1 MLLGDHPISNS
12 LQDRLDRADFCKY
25 LAKAILSYESKE
37 CIVIGLLGSWGS
49 GKSSMLNMIVEFLYK
64 SSKPYDKNAKP
75 IIVKFNPWNYPD
87 QNGVLAQ
94 FFYNLSSKLKPKR
107 QKKLQKLS
115 ERILKYAE
123 SFIPFQVSVSSLGK
137 PVSLKLKKRDKR
149 SIDYKKEKLARYFQ
163 EINNKIVIIIDDI
176 DRLNVGGIKQI
187 FQLIKAFGNLPN
199 IIYLVA
205 FDRGIVSKA
214 LCDNQLKNGEEY
226 LEKIIQVPF
235 EIPSI
240 PREKVLAILQFQLNE
255 ILDNMPKDIWNQQYW
270 YNIYH
275 SSIQHFFYT
284 IRDVI
289 RYINTLKIGLPYISK
304 EVNPIDFIAITCLQ
318 VFMPGVYLE
327 IKDNKDI
334 FTGILLNE
342 DNEGRYKDSEAV
354 EEIIELVPKK
364 DKEHIKRL
372 LCYMFPRLQNVL
384 DFRQAVSIDKPSEL
398 VKERRICCPN
408 FFDTHFRLSVPE
420 YEINQAEIN
429 RFIEA
434 SESEKKFTSMLLN
447 INEGGKI
454 QVVIESLRD
463 RILDIPNNNIGVVIR
478 SILNIADNFKVE
490 DTYSDFY
497 SELVYLCTNLL
508 FRIED
513 EEERYNILEHAVNEA
528 ESLYVSTVLVLKLIN
543 ENKKK
548 KFLID
553 GFKVMSLE
561 DLVVRKIRNWVK
573 SENIDKNTKLHSIV
587 YNWAELENK
596 DQAKEFLNNYIKSHK
611 GFLSFI
617 TSNLQQKY
625 IFQKGDYIPKLEFDM
640 DVDRIIDFIDIPI
653 NELELRIRSIINS
666 ENFEKLDKREKI
678 ALKTFTRKR
687 T

>member
-1 MLLGDHPISNS
+1 MLLGDQPISNS
-12 LQDRLDRADFCKY
+12 LQDKLDRADFCKY

-49 GKSSMLNMIVEFLYK
+49 GKSSMLNMIIEFLYK
-64 SSKPYDKNAKP
+64 SSKSQNRFKKP

-87 QNGVLAQ
+87 QNGIMAH
-94 FFYNLSSKLKPKR
+94 FFYNLASKLKPKR

-115 ERILKYAE
+115 DKVLKYAE

-149 SIDYKKEKLARYFQ
+149 SIDYKKEKLANYFQ
-163 EINNKIVIIIDDI
+163 EIKNKIVIIIDDI
-176 DRLNVGGIKQI
+176 DRLNVDGIKNI

-199 IIYLVA
+199 IIYIVA

-214 LCDNQLKNGEEY
+214 LCDDQLKNGEEY

-255 ILDNMPKDIWNQQYW
+255 ILSNVPKDIWNQEYW
-270 YNIYH
+270 YNVFH
-275 SSIQHFFYT
+275 GSIQYFFYT

-289 RYINTLKIGLPYISK
+289 RYINTLKIGLPYIYK

-318 VFMPGVYLE
+318 VFMPQAYLE
-327 IKDNKDI
+327 IKDNKEI
-334 FTGILLNE
+334 FTGASLSE
-342 DNEGRYKDSEAV
+342 DDELRYKDSETV
-354 EEIIELVPKK
+354 ENIMESVPKK
-364 DKEHIKRL
+364 DREHIKRL
-372 LCYMFPRLQNVL
+372 LCYLFPRLQNILNLHQTADVH
-384 DFRQAVSIDKPSEL
+384 KPSEL
-398 VKERRICCPN
+398 LKERRICSPN

-420 YEINQAEIN
+420 YEVNQADID
-429 RFIEA
+429 RLIES
-434 SESEKKFTSMLLN
+434 SESEKNFSSMLLS
-447 INEGGKI
+447 INNGGKI

-463 RILDIPNNNIGVVIR
+463 RISDIPKKNIDVVIR
-478 SILNIADNFKVE
+478 SLLNIADNFKVE
-490 DTYSDFY
+490 DTYNDIY
-497 SELVYLCTNLL
+497 GEIIYLCISLL
-508 FRIED
+508 FKIED
-513 EEERYNILEHAVNEA
+513 EEERYNILERSINDA
-528 ESLYVSTVLVLKLIN
+528 ESLYISTVLILKLIS
-543 ENKKK
+543 ENKQN

-561 DLVVRKIRNWVK
+561 EQVVRKIRNWVK
-573 SENIDKNTKLHSIV
+573 SENIDKNPKLHSII

-596 DQAKEFLNNYIKSHK
+596 NQAKEFLNNYIKSHR

-625 IFQKGDYIPKLEFDM
+625 IFEKGDYIPRLEFDM
-640 DVDRIIDFIDIPI
+640 DIDRIVDFIDIPVS
-653 NELELRIRSIINS
+653 ELELRIKNIINS
-666 ENFEKLDKREKI
+666 EQYERLDKKEKI
-678 ALKTFTRKR
+678 ALKTFTRKIS
-687 T
+687 

>member
-1 MLLGDHPISNS
+1 MLLGDQPISNS
-12 LQDRLDRADFCKY
+12 LQDKLDRADFCKY

-49 GKSSMLNMIVEFLYK
+49 GKSSMLNMIIEFLYK
-64 SSKPYDKNAKP
+64 SSKSQNRFKKP

-87 QNGVLAQ
+87 QNGIMAH
-94 FFYNLSSKLKPKR
+94 FFYNLASKLKPKR

-115 ERILKYAE
+115 DKVLKYAE

-149 SIDYKKEKLARYFQ
+149 SIDYKKEKLANYFQ
-163 EINNKIVIIIDDI
+163 EIKNKIVIIIDDI
-176 DRLNVGGIKQI
+176 DRLNVDGIKNI

-199 IIYLVA
+199 IIYIVA

-214 LCDNQLKNGEEY
+214 LCDDQLKNGEEY

-255 ILDNMPKDIWNQQYW
+255 ILSNVPKDIWNQEYW
-270 YNIYH
+270 YNVFH
-275 SSIQHFFYT
+275 GSIQYFFYT

-289 RYINTLKIGLPYISK
+289 RYINTLKIGLPYIYK

-318 VFMPGVYLE
+318 VFMPQAYLE
-327 IKDNKDI
+327 IKDNKEI
-334 FTGILLNE
+334 FTGASLSE
-342 DNEGRYKDSEAV
+342 DDELRYKDSETV
-354 EEIIELVPKK
+354 ENIMELVPKK
-364 DKEHIKRL
+364 DREHIKRL
-372 LCYMFPRLQNVL
+372 LCYLFPRLQNILNLHQTTDVYK
-384 DFRQAVSIDKPSEL
+384 QSEL
-398 VKERRICCPN
+398 LKERRICSPN

-420 YEINQAEIN
+420 YEVNQADID
-429 RFIEA
+429 RLIES
-434 SESEKKFTSMLLN
+434 SESEKNFSSMLLS
-447 INEGGKI
+447 INNGGKI

-463 RILDIPNNNIGVVIR
+463 RISDIPNKNIDVVIR
-478 SILNIADNFKVE
+478 SLLNIADNFKVE
-490 DTYSDFY
+490 DTYSDIY
-497 SELVYLCTNLL
+497 GEIIYLCISLL
-508 FRIED
+508 FKIED
-513 EEERYNILEHAVNEA
+513 EEERYNILERSINDA
-528 ESLYVSTVLVLKLIN
+528 ESLYISTVLIRKLIS
-543 ENKKK
+543 ENKQK

-561 DLVVRKIRNWVK
+561 EQVVRKIRNWVK
-573 SENIDKNTKLHSIV
+573 SENIDKNPKLHSII

-596 DQAKEFLNNYIKSHK
+596 NQAKEFLNNYIKSHR

-625 IFQKGDYIPKLEFDM
+625 IFEKGDYIPRLEFDM
-640 DVDRIIDFIDIPI
+640 DIDRIVDFINIPVS
-653 NELELRIRSIINS
+653 ELELRIKNIINS
-666 ENFEKLDKREKI
+666 EQYEKLDKKEKI
-678 ALKTFTRKR
+678 ALKTFTRKIS
-687 T
+687 

>member
-1 MLLGDHPISNS
+1 MLLGDQPISNS
-12 LQDRLDRADFCKY
+12 LQDKLDRADFCKY

-49 GKSSMLNMIVEFLYK
+49 GKSSMLNMIIEFLYK
-64 SSKPYDKNAKP
+64 SSKSQNRFKKP

-87 QNGVLAQ
+87 QNGIMAH
-94 FFYNLSSKLKPKR
+94 FFYNLASKLKPKR

-115 ERILKYAE
+115 DKVLKYAE

-149 SIDYKKEKLARYFQ
+149 SIDYKKEKLANYFQ
-163 EINNKIVIIIDDI
+163 EIKNKIVIIIDDI
-176 DRLNVGGIKQI
+176 DRLNVDGIKNI

-199 IIYLVA
+199 IIYIVA

-214 LCDNQLKNGEEY
+214 LCDDQLKNGEEY

-255 ILDNMPKDIWNQQYW
+255 ILSNVPKDIWNQEYW
-270 YNIYH
+270 YNVFH
-275 SSIQHFFYT
+275 GSIQYFFYT

-289 RYINTLKIGLPYISK
+289 RYINTLKIGLPYIYK

-318 VFMPGVYLE
+318 VFMPQAYLE
-327 IKDNKDI
+327 IKDNKEI
-334 FTGILLNE
+334 FTGASLSE
-342 DNEGRYKDSEAV
+342 DDELRYKDSETV
-354 EEIIELVPKK
+354 ENIMESVPKK
-364 DKEHIKRL
+364 DREHIKRL
-372 LCYMFPRLQNVL
+372 LCYLFPRLQNILNLHQTADVH
-384 DFRQAVSIDKPSEL
+384 KPSEL
-398 VKERRICCPN
+398 LKERRICSPN

-420 YEINQAEIN
+420 YEVNQADID
-429 RFIEA
+429 RLIES
-434 SESEKKFTSMLLN
+434 SESEKNFSSMLLS
-447 INEGGKI
+447 INNGGKI

-463 RILDIPNNNIGVVIR
+463 RISDIPNKNIDVVIR
-478 SILNIADNFKVE
+478 SLLNIADNFKVE
-490 DTYSDFY
+490 DTYNDIY
-497 SELVYLCTNLL
+497 GEIIYLCISLL
-508 FRIED
+508 FKIED
-513 EEERYNILEHAVNEA
+513 EEERYNILERSINDA
-528 ESLYVSTVLVLKLIN
+528 ESLYISTVLIRKLIS
-543 ENKKK
+543 ENKQK

-561 DLVVRKIRNWVK
+561 EQVVRKIRNWVK
-573 SENIDKNTKLHSIV
+573 SENIDKNSKLHSII

-596 DQAKEFLNNYIKSHK
+596 NQAKEFLNNYIKSHR

-625 IFQKGDYIPKLEFDM
+625 IFEKGDYIPRLEFDM
-640 DVDRIIDFIDIPI
+640 DIDRIVDFIDIPVS
-653 NELELRIRSIINS
+653 ELELRIKNIINS
-666 ENFEKLDKREKI
+666 EQYERLDKKEKI
-678 ALKTFTRKR
+678 ALKTFTRKIS
-687 T
+687 

>member
-1 MLLGDHPISNS
+1 MLLGDQPISNS
-12 LQDRLDRADFCKY
+12 LQDKLDRADFCKY

-49 GKSSMLNMIVEFLYK
+49 GKSSMLNMIIEFLYK
-64 SSKPYDKNAKP
+64 SSKSQNRFKKP

-87 QNGVLAQ
+87 QNGIMAH
-94 FFYNLSSKLKPKR
+94 FFYNLASKLKPKR

-115 ERILKYAE
+115 DKVLKYAE

-149 SIDYKKEKLARYFQ
+149 SIDYKKEKLANYFQ
-163 EINNKIVIIIDDI
+163 EIKNKIVIIIDDI
-176 DRLNVGGIKQI
+176 DRLNVDGIKNI

-199 IIYLVA
+199 IIYIVA

-214 LCDNQLKNGEEY
+214 LCDDQLKNGEEY

-255 ILDNMPKDIWNQQYW
+255 ILSNVPKDIWNQEYW
-270 YNIYH
+270 YNVFH
-275 SSIQHFFYT
+275 GSIQYFFYT

-289 RYINTLKIGLPYISK
+289 RYINTLKIGLPYIYK

-318 VFMPGVYLE
+318 VFMPQAYLE
-327 IKDNKDI
+327 IKDNKEI
-334 FTGILLNE
+334 FTGASLSE
-342 DNEGRYKDSEAV
+342 DDELRYKDSETV
-354 EEIIELVPKK
+354 ENIMESVPKK
-364 DKEHIKRL
+364 DREHIKRL
-372 LCYMFPRLQNVL
+372 LCYLFPRLQNILNLHQTADVH
-384 DFRQAVSIDKPSEL
+384 KPSEL
-398 VKERRICCPN
+398 LKERRICSPN

-420 YEINQAEIN
+420 YEVNQADID
-429 RFIEA
+429 RLIES
-434 SESEKKFTSMLLN
+434 SESEKNFSSMLLS
-447 INEGGKI
+447 INNGGKI

-463 RILDIPNNNIGVVIR
+463 RISDIPNKNIDVVIR
-478 SILNIADNFKVE
+478 SLLNIADNFKVE
-490 DTYSDFY
+490 DTYNDIY
-497 SELVYLCTNLL
+497 GEIIYLCISLL
-508 FRIED
+508 FKIED
-513 EEERYNILEHAVNEA
+513 EEERYNILERSINDA
-528 ESLYVSTVLVLKLIN
+528 ESLYISTVLIRKLIS
-543 ENKKK
+543 ENKQN

-561 DLVVRKIRNWVK
+561 EQVVRKIRNWVK
-573 SENIDKNTKLHSIV
+573 SENIDKNPKLHSII

-596 DQAKEFLNNYIKSHK
+596 NQAKEFLNNYIKSHR

-625 IFQKGDYIPKLEFDM
+625 IFEKGDYIPRLEFDM
-640 DVDRIIDFIDIPI
+640 DIDRIVDFINIPVS
-653 NELELRIRSIINS
+653 ELELRIKNIINS
-666 ENFEKLDKREKI
+666 EQYEKLDKKEKI
-678 ALKTFTRKR
+678 ALKTFTRKIS
-687 T
+687 

>member
-1 MLLGDHPISNS
+1 MLLGDQPISNS
-12 LQDRLDRADFCKY
+12 LQDKLDRADFCKY

-49 GKSSMLNMIVEFLYK
+49 GKSSMLNMIIEFLYK
-64 SSKPYDKNAKP
+64 SSKSQNRFKKP

-87 QNGVLAQ
+87 QNGIMAH
-94 FFYNLSSKLKPKR
+94 FFYNLASKLKPKR

-115 ERILKYAE
+115 DKVLKYAE

-149 SIDYKKEKLARYFQ
+149 SIDYKKEKLANYFQ
-163 EINNKIVIIIDDI
+163 EIKNKIVIIIDDI
-176 DRLNVGGIKQI
+176 DRLNVDGIKNI

-199 IIYLVA
+199 IIYIVA

-214 LCDNQLKNGEEY
+214 LCDDQLKNGEEY

-255 ILDNMPKDIWNQQYW
+255 ILSNVPKDIWNQEYW
-270 YNIYH
+270 YNVFH
-275 SSIQHFFYT
+275 GSIQYFFYT

-289 RYINTLKIGLPYISK
+289 RYINTLKIGLPYIYK

-318 VFMPGVYLE
+318 VFMPQAYLE
-327 IKDNKDI
+327 IKDNKEI
-334 FTGILLNE
+334 FTGASLSE
-342 DNEGRYKDSEAV
+342 DDELRYKDSETV
-354 EEIIELVPKK
+354 ENIMESVPKK
-364 DKEHIKRL
+364 DREHIKRL
-372 LCYMFPRLQNVL
+372 LCYLFPRLQNILNLHQTADVH
-384 DFRQAVSIDKPSEL
+384 KPSEL
-398 VKERRICCPN
+398 LKERRICSPN

-420 YEINQAEIN
+420 YEVNQADID
-429 RFIEA
+429 RLIES
-434 SESEKKFTSMLLN
+434 SESEKNFSSMLLS
-447 INEGGKI
+447 INNGGKI

-463 RILDIPNNNIGVVIR
+463 RISDIPNKNIDVVIR
-478 SILNIADNFKVE
+478 SLLNIADNFKVE
-490 DTYSDFY
+490 DTYSDIY
-497 SELVYLCTNLL
+497 GEIIYLCISLL
-508 FRIED
+508 FKIED
-513 EEERYNILEHAVNEA
+513 EEERYNILERSINDA
-528 ESLYVSTVLVLKLIN
+528 ESLYISTVLILKLIS
-543 ENKKK
+543 ENKQK

-561 DLVVRKIRNWVK
+561 EQVVRKIRNWVK
-573 SENIDKNTKLHSIV
+573 SENIDKNPKLHSII

-596 DQAKEFLNNYIKSHK
+596 NQAKEFLNNYIKSHR

-625 IFQKGDYIPKLEFDM
+625 IFEKGDYIPRLEFDM
-640 DVDRIIDFIDIPI
+640 DIDRIVDFIDIPVS
-653 NELELRIRSIINS
+653 ELELRIKNIINS
-666 ENFEKLDKREKI
+666 EQYERLDKKEKI
-678 ALKTFTRKR
+678 ALKTFTRKIS
-687 T
+687 

>member
-1 MLLGDHPISNS
+1 MLLGDQPISNS
-12 LQDRLDRADFCKY
+12 LQDKLDRADFCKY

-49 GKSSMLNMIVEFLYK
+49 GKSSMLNMIIEFLYK
-64 SSKPYDKNAKP
+64 SSKSQNRFKKP

-87 QNGVLAQ
+87 QNGIMAH
-94 FFYNLSSKLKPKR
+94 FFYNLASKLKPKR

-115 ERILKYAE
+115 DKVLKYAE

-149 SIDYKKEKLARYFQ
+149 SIDYKKEKLANYFQ
-163 EINNKIVIIIDDI
+163 EIKNKIVIIIDDI
-176 DRLNVGGIKQI
+176 DRLNVDGIKNI

-199 IIYLVA
+199 IIYIVA

-214 LCDNQLKNGEEY
+214 LCDDQLKNGEEY

-255 ILDNMPKDIWNQQYW
+255 ILSNVPKDIWNQEYW
-270 YNIYH
+270 YNVFH
-275 SSIQHFFYT
+275 GSIQYFFYT

-289 RYINTLKIGLPYISK
+289 RYINTLKIGLPYIYK

-318 VFMPGVYLE
+318 VFMPQAYLE
-327 IKDNKDI
+327 IKDNKEI
-334 FTGILLNE
+334 FTGASLSE
-342 DNEGRYKDSEAV
+342 DDELRYKDSETV
-354 EEIIELVPKK
+354 ENIMESVPKK
-364 DKEHIKRL
+364 DREHIKRL
-372 LCYMFPRLQNVL
+372 LCYLFPRLQNILNLHQTADVH
-384 DFRQAVSIDKPSEL
+384 KPSEL
-398 VKERRICCPN
+398 LKERRICSPN

-420 YEINQAEIN
+420 YEVNQADID
-429 RFIEA
+429 RLIES
-434 SESEKKFTSMLLN
+434 SESEKNFSSMLLS
-447 INEGGKI
+447 INNGGKI

-463 RILDIPNNNIGVVIR
+463 RISDIPNKNIDVVIR
-478 SILNIADNFKVE
+478 SLLNIADNFKVE
-490 DTYSDFY
+490 DTYSDIY
-497 SELVYLCTNLL
+497 GEIIYLCISLL
-508 FRIED
+508 FKIED
-513 EEERYNILEHAVNEA
+513 EEERYNILERSINDA
-528 ESLYVSTVLVLKLIN
+528 ESLYISTVLIRKLIS
-543 ENKKK
+543 ENKQK

-561 DLVVRKIRNWVK
+561 EQVVRKIRNWVK
-573 SENIDKNTKLHSIV
+573 SENIDKNSKLHSII

-596 DQAKEFLNNYIKSHK
+596 NQAKEFLNNYIKSHR

-625 IFQKGDYIPKLEFDM
+625 IFEKGDYIPRLEFDM
-640 DVDRIIDFIDIPI
+640 DIDRIVDFIDIPVS
-653 NELELRIRSIINS
+653 ELELRIKNIINS
-666 ENFEKLDKREKI
+666 EQYERLDKKEKI
-678 ALKTFTRKR
+678 ALKTFTRKIS
-687 T
+687 

>member
-1 MLLGDHPISNS
+1 MLLGDQPISNS
-12 LQDRLDRADFCKY
+12 LQDKLERADFCKY

-49 GKSSMLNMIVEFLYK
+49 GKSSMLNMIIEFLNK
-64 SSKPYDKNAKP
+64 SSRKYNRITKP
-75 IIVKFNPWNYPD
+75 IIVRFNPWNYPD

-94 FFYNLSSKLKPKR
+94 FFYNFASKLKPKR

-115 ERILKYAE
+115 DKVLKYAE

-149 SIDYKKEKLARYFQ
+149 SIDYKKEKLAKHFQ
-163 EINNKIVIIIDDI
+163 EIKNKIVIIIDDI
-176 DRLNVGGIKQI
+176 DRLNVDGIKQI

-240 PREKVLAILQFQLNE
+240 PREKVLSILQFQLNE
-255 ILDNMPKDIWNQQYW
+255 ILNNLPRDNWNQEYW
-270 YNIYH
+270 YNVYH
-275 SSIQHFFYT
+275 GSIQHFFYT

-304 EVNPIDFIAITCLQ
+304 EVNPIDFIAVTCLQ
-318 VFMPGVYLE
+318 VFMPRVYLE
-327 IKDNKDI
+327 IKDNKEF
-334 FTGILLNE
+334 FTGTSPDENDEI
-342 DNEGRYKDSEAV
+342 RYKDSETIG
-354 EEIIELVPKK
+354 EILELAPKK
-364 DKEHIKRL
+364 DREHIKRL
-372 LCYMFPRLQNVL
+372 LCWLFPRMQNVL
-384 DFRQAVSIDKPSEL
+384 DFHQTVSVSKPSEL
-398 VKERRICCPN
+398 LKERRICSPN
-408 FFDTHFRLSVPE
+408 SFDTHFRLSVPE
-420 YEINQAEIN
+420 YEINQAEID
-429 RFIEA
+429 RLIEA
-434 SESEKKFTSMLLN
+434 SEFEKKFSSILLS

-454 QVVIESLRD
+454 QVAIESLRE
-463 RILDIPNNNIGVVIR
+463 RISDIPIKNIGVVIK
-478 SILNIADNFKVE
+478 SLLNIADNFKVE
-490 DTYSDFY
+490 DTYNDIY
-497 SELVYLCTNLL
+497 NEIVYLCISLL
-508 FRIED
+508 FKIED
-513 EEERYNILEHAVNEA
+513 EDERYNIIEYAINEA
-528 ESLYVSTVLVLKLIN
+528 ESLYVSTVLILKLID

-561 DLVVRKIRNWVK
+561 ETIVRKIRNWVK
-573 SENIDKNTKLHSIV
+573 SENIDKNPKLHSIV

-596 DQAKEFLNNYIKSHK
+596 NQAKQFLNNYIKSHR

-617 TSNLQQKY
+617 TSNLRQKY
-625 IFQKGDYIPKLEFDM
+625 IFQKGDYVPRLEFDM
-640 DVDRIIDFIDIPI
+640 DIDRMVDFIDLPV
-653 NELELRIRSIINS
+653 NELELRIRNIINS
-666 ENFEKLDKREKI
+666 EHYEKLDKKEKI
-678 ALKTFTRKR
+678 ALKTFTQKIS
-687 T
+687 